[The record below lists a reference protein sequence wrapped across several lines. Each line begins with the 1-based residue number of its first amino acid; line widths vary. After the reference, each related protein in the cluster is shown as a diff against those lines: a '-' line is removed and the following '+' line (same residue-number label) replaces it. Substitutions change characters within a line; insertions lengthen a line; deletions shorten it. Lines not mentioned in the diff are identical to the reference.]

1 LIVLATLAVPSPPSG
16 QEAADRRV
24 VIVTPSV
31 SDARF
36 AGARE
41 AIAFWNAT
49 LTELGLGRRLVEAGV
64 LVAPPISR
72 RLETFTRQIWQL
84 AGRTV
89 PKAGGPQPPSE
100 LLSLEA
106 DTVVFFSRQ
115 LIFSFAWPIG
125 RERFFVGIST
135 DSEAPLSYPNIARN
149 VIAHELGHTLGLEH
163 NGNTATLM
171 CGPCE
176 RLLYRSDS
184 PVFFPLTPGERARLL
199 NLHRAQ

>member
-1 LIVLATLAVPSPPSG
+1 LAAPSLASG
-16 QEAADRRV
+16 QEPGDRRV
-24 VIVTPSV
+24 VIVTPSE

-41 AIAFWNAT
+41 AIAFWNTT
-49 LTELGLGRRLVEAGV
+49 LTDLGLGRRLVEAGV

-89 PKAGGPQPPSE
+89 PKAGGPPPPSE
-100 LLSLEA
+100 LLGIEG

-125 RERFFVGIST
+125 SERFFVGIST
-135 DSEAPLSYPNIARN
+135 DSEAPLNHPNIARN

-163 NGNTATLM
+163 NGNTPTLM

-199 NLHRAQ
+199 MLHRTQ